1 MLNLKNYQ
9 PVLVCIALILS
20 FFLTFAGINVSHAQ
34 DVIPVKTLS
43 KLPALT
49 NFSISR
55 DGDYLV
61 GLTSQPGDDKLSLT
75 VWDPRDLS
83 IPPKFTKPD
92 RDVEFVAAQAL
103 KAGKI
108 LVFARTK
115 WTGALAGC
123 GEGKSI
129 GWFKS
134 EFNNIVDKDHCDQAT
149 NACTKWLLRMQ
160 EEIDS
165 GARDPKIF

>member
-1 MLNLKNYQ
+1 M
-9 PVLVCIALILS
+9 
-20 FFLTFAGINVSHAQ
+20 
-34 DVIPVKTLS
+34 VITLLDS
-43 KLPALT
+43 LA
-49 NFSISR
+49 SQ
-55 DGDYLV
+55 V
-61 GLTSQPGDDKLSLT
+61 MTSYPLT

-129 GWFKS
+129 GSTKTYLSKIFVTDTEFSGFS
-134 EFNNIVDKDHCDQAT
+134 EPFAGNNNSRDMSEYET
-149 NACTKWLLRMQ
+149 NLR
-160 EEIDS
+160 
-165 GARDPKIF
+165 GNARDG

>member
-61 GLTSQPGDDKLSLT
+61 GLTSQPGDDKLSSHSLG
-75 VWDPRDLS
+75 S
-83 IPPKFTKPD
+83 
-92 RDVEFVAAQAL
+92 
-103 KAGKI
+103 
-108 LVFARTK
+108 
-115 WTGALAGC
+115 
-123 GEGKSI
+123 
-129 GWFKS
+129 
-134 EFNNIVDKDHCDQAT
+134 
-149 NACTKWLLRMQ
+149 
-160 EEIDS
+160 
-165 GARDPKIF
+165 